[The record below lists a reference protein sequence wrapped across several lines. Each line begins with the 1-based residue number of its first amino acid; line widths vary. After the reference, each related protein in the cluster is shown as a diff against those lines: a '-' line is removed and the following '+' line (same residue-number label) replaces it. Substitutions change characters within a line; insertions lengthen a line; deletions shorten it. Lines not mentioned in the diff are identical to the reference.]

1 MPLALPLVKLL
12 VLLGEGEGLQELSGE
27 GLLPLPP
34 EEEPDGLF
42 LPVKTDGSIVSDRC
56 LKDQLLSHAL
66 RSPKKC

>member
-42 LPVKTDGSIVSDRC
+42 LPVKTDGSISGRC
-56 LKDQLLSHAL
+56 LKNQLLSHAL